1 MNLLF
6 ISTILYVL
14 IAGSPEGPV
23 TGPQLV
29 TTGPGLFQLK
39 HTVSAPAQNTV
50 HPVGLV
56 YHIVDILT
64 RVTVFMSQVK
74 IMAGEIMRMI
84 LNIVHFSSLFL
95 KSLSTFN
102 IVKCLKH
109 TKCN

>member
-39 HTVSAPAQNTV
+39 HTVSSPAQNTA

-64 RVTVFMSQVK
+64 RVTVFMSQVWRV
-74 IMAGEIMRMI
+74 GGREISAM
-84 LNIVHFSSLFL
+84 NSVTQCF
-95 KSLSTFN
+95 
-102 IVKCLKH
+102 VKTRIERNYK
-109 TKCN
+109 TIIYTRN